1 MKFTAYFILF
11 IVFASLLFIS
21 SEHGLLEIISLDTI
35 VLSLVI
41 ILCSNW
47 IVKTIRTVH
56 KD

>member
-11 IVFASLLFIS
+11 IVFTSLLFIS

-41 ILCSNW
+41 ILCSN
-47 IVKTIRTVH
+47 
-56 KD
+56 